1 MDEMKKMKNRLKR
14 YIMELTQFK
23 AQADNMAVYSMDE
36 MNDAN
41 RASYYARQARIYED
55 VIKRLTMIIYQDEMF
70 EFVDG
75 RVDA

>member
-1 MDEMKKMKNRLKR
+1 MKEQLQRF
-14 YIMELTQFK
+14 ISELTLLRQK
-23 AQADNMAVYSMDE
+23 ADDLAVYSMDE

-55 VIKRLTMIIYQDEMF
+55 VIKRLLSIVIENKN
-70 EFVDG
+70 ENEHENG

>member
-1 MDEMKKMKNRLKR
+1 MKDKLKH
-14 YIMELTQFK
+14 YISEL
-23 AQADNMAVYSMDE
+23 AQLKQKADNMAVYSMDE

>member
-1 MDEMKKMKNRLKR
+1 MKEELQRF
-14 YIMELTQFK
+14 ISELTLLRQK
-23 AQADNMAVYSMDE
+23 ADDLAIYSMDE

-55 VIKRLTMIIYQDEMF
+55 VVKRLAMIIYQDEMF

-75 RVDA
+75 KDA